1 MLNPEIPVICGDS
14 LAMSTPLLAFL
25 GSCRRS
31 IEVQKIRLRQ
41 ESKLGGK
48 KTCISVTFMGFMGF
62 INNTW
67 AHGCFQIRNPFSTK
81 SDFGKRMGQTLG
93 NMCHFLLYRVGTWPW
108 PIKHRRTFGNLFL
121 EAHEIFM
128 KKIIINYHE
137 LSKRLGVDPAFYCDL
152 RLNHLQGPTAPG
164 LRDRLHRDWG
174 AWLFAHVQQI
184 HRGRSSLRLGL
195 SHWMCII
202 VDGYIVYIRM
212 YMCIYIIYT
221 M

>member
-25 GSCRRS
+25 GSCRRRS

-93 NMCHFLLYRVGTWPW
+93 NMCHFLLYRVGT
-108 PIKHRRTFGNLFL
+108 
-121 EAHEIFM
+121 
-128 KKIIINYHE
+128 
-137 LSKRLGVDPAFYCDL
+137 
-152 RLNHLQGPTAPG
+152 
-164 LRDRLHRDWG
+164 
-174 AWLFAHVQQI
+174 
-184 HRGRSSLRLGL
+184 
-195 SHWMCII
+195 
-202 VDGYIVYIRM
+202 
-212 YMCIYIIYT
+212 
-221 M
+221 

>member
-1 MLNPEIPVICGDS
+1 
-14 LAMSTPLLAFL
+14 
-25 GSCRRS
+25 
-31 IEVQKIRLRQ
+31 
-41 ESKLGGK
+41 
-48 KTCISVTFMGFMGF
+48 
-62 INNTW
+62 
-67 AHGCFQIRNPFSTK
+67 
-81 SDFGKRMGQTLG
+81 MGQTLG

-221 M
+221 YYIYIMILYIIYILYDIICIWVYRYVILSKLKSNDRLSTLGVQSMCKN